1 MSSHPR
7 LRVDPGRPFI
17 HPAFDYLLIGGGL
30 SLLVIGWLTFG
41 RAPAVRQWL
50 QTNLWTLV
58 LLSNSAH
65 FAGSTV
71 RLYTKPGSFR
81 DLPFLTMGLPLA
93 SVAVL
98 TLAIAWPG
106 GLGRHLQSLYLTWS
120 PYHYAA
126 QAYGLA
132 VMYCY
137 RSGSPWTEDDKR
149 WLRIASFLPFLHVFL
164 AVPGAGIEWL
174 MPAAVLRQPA
184 AEAVRS
190 GAVAGLR
197 VLSFLTPAVI
207 FLLHQREGRSRLPLI
222 SLLILLSNSVWLV
235 GLGYTTPLTIAVVTV
250 FHGLQYLAILTIF
263 HVKERVRAPAGPR
276 AWWSQALGFYAA
288 CLALGYVLFQVW
300 PYAYVLLG
308 FGFAE
313 SVLLVI
319 AAINVHHFVVDAFI
333 WRLRRDS
340 NYAVVSAQ
348 PAVG

>member
-1 MSSHPR
+1 MPSHPR
-7 LRVDPGRPFI
+7 GRFDPGRPFV
-17 HPAFDYLLIGGGL
+17 HPVFDYLLIGGGL
-30 SLLVIGWLTFG
+30 SLLVMAWLMFD
-41 RAPAVRQWL
+41 RSPSLRLWL
-50 QTNLWTLV
+50 GTNLWTLV

-93 SVAVL
+93 SVGVL

-137 RSGSPWTEDDKR
+137 RSGSTWTETDKQ
-149 WLRIASFLPFLHVFL
+149 WLRLACFVPFLHAFL
-164 AVPGAGIEWL
+164 AVDGAGIEWL
-174 MPAAVLRQPA
+174 VPGAVLGQPA
-184 AEAVRS
+184 AEMARS
-190 GAVAGLR
+190 GAVAVLR
-197 VLSFLTPAVI
+197 VLSFLMPAAI
-207 FLLHQREGRSRLPLI
+207 FLHHQREGRSRLPLI
-222 SLLILLSNSVWLV
+222 SLLIVLSNSVWLV
-235 GLGYTTPLTIAVVTV
+235 GIGYATALTVAVITI

-263 HVKERVRAPAGPR
+263 HVKERLRAPGVTR
-276 AWWSQALGFYAA
+276 LWWNQALAFYLA

-319 AAINVHHFVVDAFI
+319 AVINVHHFVVDTFI
-333 WRLRRDS
+333 WRLRKDS
-340 NYAVVSAQ
+340 NYAVVSAL
-348 PAVG
+348 PALS